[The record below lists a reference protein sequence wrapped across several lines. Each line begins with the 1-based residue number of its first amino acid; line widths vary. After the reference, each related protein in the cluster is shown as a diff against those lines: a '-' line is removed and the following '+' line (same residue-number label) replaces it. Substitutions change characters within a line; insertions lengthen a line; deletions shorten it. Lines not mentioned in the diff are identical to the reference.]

1 MSDGASEQ
9 YRAGETALLAV
20 VEEAEP
26 LVGQWRRRF
35 DAVAAAGVP
44 AHVTVLVPFLD
55 IDRLDAAAMNDL
67 RALIG
72 EHEPFTVR
80 FDRCGRFPD
89 VLYLAPTPA
98 RPFRALTEAVAA
110 RWPEAPP
117 YGGRYTDIVP
127 HLTVAHRQEEHVYDE
142 VEAVL
147 TTRLPLTASV
157 ASVALFVCDGDRW
170 HRRAEFPLMGAGA

>member
-1 MSDGASEQ
+1 MSDSAAEQ

-20 VEEAEP
+20 VGEAEP
-26 LVGQWRRRF
+26 LVGPWRRRF

-55 IDRLDAAAMNDL
+55 LDRLDAATMDDL
-67 RALIG
+67 SALIG
-72 EHEPFTVR
+72 ERGPFTVQ

-89 VLYLAPTPA
+89 ALYLAPTPD
-98 RPFRALTEAVAA
+98 RPFRELTEAVAA

-117 YGGRYTDIVP
+117 YGGRFADIVP

-142 VEAVL
+142 VEAAL
-147 TTRLPLTASV
+147 TARLPLPASV
-157 ASVALFVCDGDRW
+157 ASIALFVCDGDRW
-170 HRRAEFPLMGAGA
+170 HRRAEFPLKGA

>member
-1 MSDGASEQ
+1 MSDGA

-26 LVGQWRRRF
+26 LVGPWRRRF

-55 IDRLDAAAMNDL
+55 LDRLDAATMDDL

-72 EHEPFTVR
+72 ERGPFTVQ

-89 VLYLAPTPA
+89 ALYLAPTPD
-98 RPFRALTEAVAA
+98 RPFRELTEAVAA

-117 YGGRYTDIVP
+117 YGGRFADIVP

-142 VEAVL
+142 VEATL
-147 TTRLPLTASV
+147 TTRLPLAASV
-157 ASVALFVCDGDRW
+157 TSITLFVSDGDRW
-170 HRRAEFPLMGAGA
+170 HRRAEFPLGL

>member
-1 MSDGASEQ
+1 MSDGA

-26 LVGQWRRRF
+26 LVGPWRRRF

-55 IDRLDAAAMNDL
+55 LDRLDAATMDDL

-72 EHEPFTVR
+72 ERGPFTVR

-89 VLYLAPTPA
+89 ALYLAPTPD
-98 RPFRALTEAVAA
+98 RPFRELTEAVAA

-117 YGGRYTDIVP
+117 YGGRFADIVP
-127 HLTVAHRQEEHVYDE
+127 HLTVAHHQEEHVYDE
-142 VEAVL
+142 VEATL
-147 TTRLPLTASV
+147 TARLPLAASV
-157 ASVALFVCDGDRW
+157 TSITLFVSDGDRW
-170 HRRAEFPLMGAGA
+170 HRRAEFPLGL